1 MGYRTTGTLVL
12 GTAQSVPLPIFK
24 PGNSLSFWELAPV
37 SRDAFVDVRFH
48 EPTNP
53 ALRMRFRDIIREK
66 FERFYLEWTAQTGFT
81 AALVVGSECFG
92 LKSGAIADLL
102 DDGADGNYEV
112 ITFADPAAGAEFSY
126 TVPAGE
132 RFEIIALRIRLT
144 TAVAVANRAVH
155 LRFRDASANVIYGSV
170 SNVNQTASFI
180 GEYNFGSG
188 LGTVGE
194 LSTQE
199 FEAYGPMPKGFIML
213 PGWTIVTVTS
223 NIQAADQWN
232 GTTSFALVRRF

>member
-1 MGYRTTGTLVL
+1 VGYRTTGTLVL

-53 ALRMRFRDIIREK
+53 VLRMRFRDIIREK

-112 ITFADPAAGAEFSY
+112 ITFADPVAGAEFAY

-132 RFEIIALRIRLT
+132 RFEIIAMRIRFT
-144 TAVAVANRAVH
+144 TAVAAANRALH
-155 LRFRDASANVIYGSV
+155 LYFRDPSANIVFGTV
-170 SNVNQTASFI
+170 ANVNQTASLI
-180 GEYNFGSG
+180 GEYNLGAG

-194 LSTQE
+194 LSTQT
-199 FEAYGPMPKGFIML
+199 FEAYMPFPKGFAMFE
-213 PGWTIVTVTS
+213 GWSIVTATS
-223 NIQAADQWN
+223 NIQAADQYN
-232 GTTSFALVRRF
+232 GITSFALVRRF